1 MKKLLYPSDDVGYKS
16 NTGGKM
22 ANVRA
27 LTPEEVRNYHEKYYT
42 PDNMMVIVI
51 GDVDPYDIMDSLNN
65 VNSKVDG
72 AVRKRVKRPFS
83 NIEAAKVSSARTSPL
98 LVPFPSDE
106 EEDSGTSTG
115 QVVIGYKGGLW
126 NDFMWKVCIQTAWEY
141 LSGTSNSPL
150 HASMIECDDPV
161 CGSIDGS
168 LEEFAVTSYT
178 ITFDNVPV
186 DKLDQIG
193 MVCTNGLSLLNVKFQ
208 EFQFTCHHSNLVY
221 YNATLM
227 NR

>member
-1 MKKLLYPSDDVGYKS
+1 MAEHVNKIMTTIKPITTKKERIENILETRKFLRNLLFRMSDK
-16 NTGGKM
+16 
-22 ANVRA
+22 
-27 LTPEEVRNYHEKYYT
+27 
-42 PDNMMVIVI
+42 
-51 GDVDPYDIMDSLNN
+51 
-65 VNSKVDG
+65 
-72 AVRKRVKRPFS
+72 KRTRY
-83 NIEAAKVSSARTSPL
+83 
-98 LVPFPSDE
+98 E